1 MVNTKHDTA
10 SYESCSYKH
19 DILTDGNALYDAFLK
34 SKKNSDWIYSWMNS
48 NTRYL
53 SNDQRENI
61 YELQEILLLKYY
73 PQSIATK
80 NGL

>member
-1 MVNTKHDTA
+1 M
-10 SYESCSYKH
+10 
-19 DILTDGNALYDAFLK
+19 
-34 SKKNSDWIYSWMNS
+34 KKLAGQLSAQEFCDWIYSWMNS

-61 YELQEILLLKYY
+61 YELQEILLSKYY